1 MHSACLNYYFFL
13 LIWIIIKRTV
23 KEDFSLKKKPC
34 SLLCLLEWFLKRS
47 LFSKKKCQF
56 HFLNRYFPPTLAAHL
71 LIPTKF
77 VAAISISLYRKH
89 PHFSCTAWKKKILL
103 LGLFI
108 VAPLVMFSFPSPSV
122 TSSRYCMIHSIFP
135 IFLFFFLCQRGRNTL
150 WKTIHDSGNHFEK

>member
-56 HFLNRYFPPTLAAHL
+56 HFLNRYFPPTPSRSPFDTHKICSRNKHFPL
-71 LIPTKF
+71 LKTPTLLLY
-77 VAAISISLYRKH
+77 SL
-89 PHFSCTAWKKKILL
+89 KKILAIRPL
-103 LGLFI
+103 HRRTSLCFLF
-108 VAPLVMFSFPSPSV
+108 PLPLSQALVTVWYTAYFQFSFFFSLS
-122 TSSRYCMIHSIFP
+122 TEKKYTLKDDSRF
-135 IFLFFFLCQRGRNTL
+135 R
-150 WKTIHDSGNHFEK
+150 